1 MDEFI
6 TTKKNIKHTIND
18 ELKNTFSDVDC
29 VQIPWVMMSCSG
41 LEKNPQSVLLENVYR
56 WNHDERHYH
65 KVHKFRC
72 RFNRIEVKCIF
83 KCDKFEKLWDHH
95 PKQPVGNI
103 IVVDGISKKRRHL
116 TPFYNN
122 LRETNIANGYLL
134 CCLLYTSP
142 SPRDS

>member
-1 MDEFI
+1 M
-6 TTKKNIKHTIND
+6 
-18 ELKNTFSDVDC
+18 
-29 VQIPWVMMSCSG
+29 
-41 LEKNPQSVLLENVYR
+41 LLENVYR

-134 CCLLYTSP
+134 CYHFRIISKENCANKLRNNIWYSKNNYTLDDLISSDYSEIQDETIKHKSLDISCLKP
-142 SPRDS
+142 KI